1 MVDFCRDFNL
11 EFSFQS
17 FDKAFAPAD
26 GTFMSHPLM
35 TMICAMIMAAGVQN
49 VRERVS
55 EAFEKLCRQQGFVK
69 DTGAV
74 VFPKNVAI
82 IAMARA

>member
-1 MVDFCRDFNL
+1 
-11 EFSFQS
+11 
-17 FDKAFAPAD
+17 
-26 GTFMSHPLM
+26 MSHPFM
-35 TMICAMIMAAGVQN
+35 TMSCAMIMATGVQN

-55 EAFEKLCRQQGFVK
+55 EEFEKLCRQQGFVK

-82 IAMARA
+82 IATARA